1 MSEFL
6 AEQPNF
12 LGPSPQEH
20 ILCPTPTYDSPS
32 NQAAA
37 SSLSPQPS
45 LATSA
50 TDLNCNDWRKSWV
63 AGSARTHSTTWRAIW
78 QHQKLVLQQLDL
90 NIPTQVKQ
98 KRTTLKITLCR

>member
-12 LGPSPQEH
+12 LDPSPQGH

-37 SSLSPQPS
+37 SSLSSQPS
-45 LATSA
+45 LAASA
-50 TDLNCNDWRKSWV
+50 TDLNCNDWRKRWV
-63 AGSARTHSTTWRAIW
+63 AENARTHSTTRRAIW
-78 QHQKLVLQQLDL
+78 QHQKLVVLQQHDL
-90 NIPTQVKQ
+90 NIPTQMKQ
-98 KRTTLKITLCR
+98 KRTTLKITL